1 MKALQLLSP
10 KCAWVGDGGL
20 VSIKPRK
27 VQALLALIALNRTG
41 ESRTALAAM
50 LWEDCDD
57 AHARHSLNQCVHELR
72 RTIKETGEPI
82 VRSCGDRLELDRSV
96 VRLDVD
102 EFEEA
107 IRQGTLEALSRVG
120 DLYSSDL
127 LTGLKL
133 RSDPFDCWLGTERR
147 RLRDLACQAF
157 LKSTVLHA
165 AEGALDDAIA
175 SAKRAVELDA
185 TCESAHRWLM
195 RCYADCGDHPAAERQ
210 YQLCSVALDREY
222 GLAPEVETVELRE
235 KIRGCRQVPPLR
247 SQPVWRRPAVEVNTF
262 ADDNADGDSSHF
274 ARALA
279 GEVATAMHR
288 WTGIDV
294 VCPQLGAVASLSGRP
309 TGEAGAVE
317 DRARYAIQG
326 TVRKSGARVRVVVQ
340 LLDRLTSNQV
350 WADRYDRRVQDVVT
364 VQDEITSRIAG
375 AVEPEIQR
383 HEANICRRNGIDQR
397 DAVDLFRLGQWHLQ
411 RHNAGDNEKAVECF
425 RRSAQIDPRF
435 IQAQTGLG
443 CALLAGWSYGWSKDV
458 ARDRNDL
465 FGVIEA
471 AIALDHNDPYCHY
484 LAAATSLFT
493 RRHQDALAAA
503 ASAVELNPYFALGH
517 YLLGHVCLLAGWPEA
532 AAEAINMGLRL
543 DPRNVELPRW
553 LTVLSC
559 AEYQLRHYDKAALL
573 ALAAVRRRV
582 SASSYIILA
591 AAYGQL
597 GRLAD
602 ASTAFF
608 RCRRIAAARLAPVEQ
623 PAFTRF
629 RDVRHIVDGL
639 ARAGIRFA
647 AEKPPAAG
655 ARASQIWRVSQTPI
669 DDATPYRSPILIT
682 RPEQVAGPIELTPL
696 WPSGETFIAEGM
708 PASLDTI
715 NLKFCQ

>member
-10 KCAWVGDGGL
+10 KCALVGDYGS

-27 VQALLALIALNRTG
+27 MQALLALIALNRPG
-41 ESRTALAAM
+41 ESRIALASM
-50 LWEDCDD
+50 LWEDRDD

-72 RTIKETGEPI
+72 QTIGETGGAI
-82 VRSCGDRLELDRSV
+82 VRSSGDRLVLDRSV
-96 VRLDVD
+96 IRLDVD

-107 IRQGTLEALSRVG
+107 IREGTPEALARVA
-120 DLYSSDL
+120 DLYASDL

-157 LKSTVLHA
+157 LRSTVLRA
-165 AEGALDDAIA
+165 AEGALDDALV

-185 TCESAHRWLM
+185 ACESAHRWLM
-195 RCYADCGDHPAAERQ
+195 RIYAERGDHPAAERQ
-210 YQLCSVALDREY
+210 YQLCCAALDREY
-222 GLAPEVETVELRE
+222 GLAPEMETVELRE
-235 KIRGCRQVPPLR
+235 KIQGGRQAPRPVPAG
-247 SQPVWRRPAVEVNTF
+247 RRPAVEVNAF
-262 ADDNADGDSSHF
+262 IDNNADGDASHF
-274 ARALA
+274 ARDLA
-279 GEVATAMHR
+279 GGVATAMHR

-294 VCPQLGAVASLSGRP
+294 VCPQIGTPAPSPGGPNR
-309 TGEAGAVE
+309 EAGTAE

-340 LLDRLTSNQV
+340 LVDRLTSNQV
-350 WADRYDRRVQDVVT
+350 WADRYDRRVQDVVA

-383 HEANICRRNGIDQR
+383 HEANIGRRDGIDQR
-397 DAVDLFRLGQWHLQ
+397 DAADLFRLGFWHLQ
-411 RHNAGDNEKAVECF
+411 RLNASDNEKAVELF
-425 RRSAQIDPRF
+425 RRSTQVDPTF

-443 CALLAGWSYGWSKDV
+443 CALLTAWSYGWSKDA

-465 FGVIEA
+465 LCVIEK

-484 LAAATSLFT
+484 LAAAASLFA
-493 RRHQDALAAA
+493 RRHQDALAGA
-503 ASAVELNPYFALGH
+503 ASAVELNPCFALGH
-517 YLLGHVCLLAGWPEA
+517 YLLGQVCLLAGWPEA
-532 AAEAINMGLRL
+532 AVEAINTGLRL

-573 ALAAVRRRV
+573 ALAAIQRRV
-582 SASSYIILA
+582 SAGSYIILA

-602 ASTAFF
+602 ASTAFS
-608 RCRRIAAARLAPVEQ
+608 RCRRLAAARLAPVEQ

-647 AEKPPAAG
+647 AEKAPAAG
-655 ARASQIWRVSQTPI
+655 ARASQTWRVSQTPI
-669 DDATPYRSPILIT
+669 VDASLYRSPIPAP
-682 RPEQVAGPIELTPL
+682 RPEQIARPGELTPL
-696 WPSGETFIAEGM
+696 WPSGETAVAERL
-708 PASLDTI
+708 PTSLGTI
-715 NLKFCQ
+715 SLKFCH